1 MSSGYGENSKPNGNS
16 KAYVSNDKLWDNLA
30 AEKKRKLDE
39 LTQVS
44 QEMGQYDDVPPF
56 KRVKDGGD
64 K

>member
-1 MSSGYGENSKPNGNS
+1 MSKSDENSL
-16 KAYVSNDKLWDNLA
+16 DK
-30 AEKKRKLDE
+30 